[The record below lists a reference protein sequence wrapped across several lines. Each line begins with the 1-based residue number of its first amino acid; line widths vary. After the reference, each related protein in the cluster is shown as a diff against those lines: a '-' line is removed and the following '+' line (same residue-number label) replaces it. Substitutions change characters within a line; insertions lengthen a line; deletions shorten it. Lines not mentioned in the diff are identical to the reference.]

1 MKKLLNRTLLY
12 YALSAFFLLLI
23 SAPVYYWFSE
33 KLYIDDVDEAIL
45 LRKEEFFKNS
55 LNTLKESDIPTWNRF
70 NRDTYILPDTVSQ
83 VKETIIQQTFLDTLD
98 NEWEPYRV
106 LYAKIKIE
114 GHNYILMKRL
124 DLVES
129 EDLVQTTGVLYL
141 IILIVLLS
149 GFIIVS
155 KIISS
160 RLWKPFYQSLSLIE
174 RFNIE
179 KLKIPEFEDTKTKE
193 FQQLNKALQ
202 NLIAQNVV
210 AFQAQKEFTEN
221 AAHEL
226 QTPLA
231 VFQSKLD
238 LLLQNTSLTE
248 QQATIIQQLYEAVS
262 KLSRLNKNLLLLA
275 KIENN
280 QFTEKENISVAELVK
295 EVLPYFSEQAEDKHI
310 HIKSDLQQDIKVNA
324 IAGLT
329 EILVNNLLLN
339 AISHNVDKGTIHI
352 QIHGNVLSVSNTGSK
367 ESLQPGK
374 LFSRFSKG
382 SANKQSSGLGL
393 AIVKKIADINK
404 WTVDYTFQNDCH
416 TFSVKF

>member
-33 KLYIDDVDEAIL
+33 KLYIEDVDEAIL

-55 LNTLKESDIPTWNRF
+55 LQTLKQSDIPTWNRF
-70 NRDTYILPDTVSQ
+70 NRDTYIIPDTVTQ
-83 VKETIIQQTFLDTLD
+83 VKGTIIQQTFYDTLD

-106 LYAKIKIE
+106 LYSNIKIE
-114 GHNYILMKRL
+114 NNNYILMKRL
-124 DLVES
+124 NLVES
-129 EDLVQTTGVLYL
+129 EDLVRTTGMLYF

-155 KIISS
+155 KVVSS

-174 RFNIE
+174 QFNIE
-179 KLKIPEFEDTKTKE
+179 KLSVPEFTDTRTKE

-202 NLIAQNVV
+202 NLIGQNIK

-238 LLLQNTSLTE
+238 LLLQDNSLTQ

-280 QFTEKENISVAELVK
+280 QFTEKEPISIASLVK
-295 EVLPYFSEQAEDKHI
+295 EVLPYFSEQAEEKQLHI
-310 HIKSDLQQDIKVNA
+310 QSDLQQEIKINA
-324 IAGLT
+324 ITGLT
-329 EILVNNLLLN
+329 EILINNLLLN
-339 AISHNVDKGTIHI
+339 AISHNVDNGTIHI
-352 QIHGNVLSVSNTGSK
+352 QIHDNTLSVSNTGSQ

-382 SANKQSSGLGL
+382 SANPQSNGLGL
-393 AIVKKIADINK
+393 AIVKKIADINNWK
-404 WTVDYTFQNDCH
+404 VEYSFQDGSH